1 MRPDDFFT
9 ERYAADD
16 PTAINADPWSKTT
29 VFDHELAD
37 RLRQRPLDNID
48 DLDAAIALLQLVHDD
63 LERFGTGGGAKLLD
77 DELGLALR
85 TLRAVLRR
93 LGITFEVPFRS
104 FTTFKSYWLKRG
116 MSHSWRARRD
126 YLASVFD
133 PIYQQLM
140 RLEEERFES
149 ELVTAVSPRT
159 RTGWTT
165 VDTEV
170 DELRRRFRSSTTP
183 QDYRAIGV
191 HCVGI
196 LEALSRTVYDP
207 AKHLRE
213 GETLPPPDKSKQ
225 RIGRYVEDALAG
237 PGNEELRAL
246 LNRAI
251 EFAQHVKHSPTPTRR
266 DAGIAADAMIMLA
279 NILRRLAEP
288 D

>member
-9 ERYAADD
+9 KSFAGKDLAAVE
-16 PTAINADPWSKTT
+16 TWGQTT
-29 VFDHELAD
+29 VLDHEFAD
-37 RLRQRPLDNID
+37 KLRQRALPDVD
-48 DLDAAIALLQLVHDD
+48 DLDAAMALIQLVHDD
-63 LERFGTGGGAKLLD
+63 LEHYGTDGGQRLWGE
-77 DELGLALR
+77 ELGVALR
-85 TLRAVLRR
+85 TLRAVLKR
-93 LGITFEVPFRS
+93 LGITFDLPFRS
-104 FTTFKSYWLKRG
+104 YTTFRSYWIKHD
-116 MSHSWRARRD
+116 MSGSWQARRD
-126 YLASVFD
+126 YLDSVFN
-133 PIYQQLM
+133 PIHQQLV
-140 RLEEERFES
+140 RLEEQRFES

-159 RTGWTT
+159 RTGWLA

-170 DELRRRFRSSTTP
+170 DELRRRFRTSTTP

-213 GETLPPPDKSKQ
+213 GETTPPPDKTKQ

-246 LNRAI
+246 LNRAV

-266 DAGIAADAMIMLA
+266 DAGIAADTVILLA
-279 NILRRLAEP
+279 NMLRRIAEP
-288 D
+288 S